1 MNKPDL
7 LEQWHK
13 RKGQEP
19 WSGEEIAELIVE
31 ASYIGEA
38 IGERMERERII
49 EILKNI
55 PPGSGLM
62 GDDIGLAIELLRG
75 EN

>member
-1 MNKPDL
+1 MSM
-7 LEQWHK
+7 EQK
-13 RKGQEP
+13 QFF
-19 WSGEEIAELIVE
+19 E
-31 ASYIGEA
+31 AGRRA
-38 IGERMERERII
+38 ERERII
-49 EILKNI
+49 EILENI